1 MSMRFAFA
9 AALLCSS
16 ICPSMLLADGP
27 NDEPQLEVR
36 IEIDG
41 KPVDATFDKPVA
53 VTIDGK
59 RHVVKLTPKP
69 TRLFSKASVAF
80 EYPSYFTYEFDNE
93 TPGVVIYTLEGHNT
107 TLMVQSFDEEAI
119 TSTDALGAVAAELR
133 DAFGDSLTNDSEIV
147 ARLGGKRVKGRRLA
161 ANFAGQ
167 RLQQDL
173 FPLEGMS
180 GVLMWQV
187 VPDDEGKET
196 AEMKT
201 VQKLL
206 DETFRTQPVAGG
218 KRPPSRKKP

>member
-1 MSMRFAFA
+1 MSMRLAFA
-9 AALLCSS
+9 AVFL
-16 ICPSMLLADGP
+16 CPSMLLAEGP

-41 KPVDATFDKPVA
+41 KPVDATFDEPVT

-59 RHVVKLTPKP
+59 RHVLKLTSKP
-69 TRLFSKASVAF
+69 TRLFSKATVAF
-80 EYPSYFTYEFDNE
+80 EYPSYFTYEFDDE
-93 TPGVVIYTLEGHNT
+93 TPGVAIYTLEGHNT
-107 TLMVQSFDEEAI
+107 TLMVQSFAEASI
-119 TSTDALGAVAAELR
+119 TSQDALGAVAAELR
-133 DAFGDSLTNDSEIV
+133 QAFGDSLTGDSEV
-147 ARLGGKRVKGRRLA
+147 EARLGGKRVKGRRLA

-173 FPLEGMS
+173 FPLEGTS

-187 VPDDEGKET
+187 VPNEDGQET

-206 DETFRTQPVAGG
+206 DETFRTQPAAGG
-218 KRPPSRKKP
+218 KRPPARKKQ